1 LLLGCRSSARQ
12 MILLCSPVSLSPP
25 FLSKTTIHPL
35 RLPPITLS
43 PDHHPPSTATETGH
57 QGVDSANARGHQP
70 TGHCKY
76 WYVLALAANRRTMQR
91 IAPPHSRPM
100 IAWATYSRCTPL
112 LRGLPW
118 EHTGANFCKR
128 LGLIE
133 RCCYCGVALYAS
145 LALTTLRA

>member
-1 LLLGCRSSARQ
+1 
-12 MILLCSPVSLSPP
+12 MILLCSPVSLFPP
-25 FLSKTTIHPL
+25 LLSKTTIHPL

-91 IAPPHSRPM
+91 IVPPHSRPM

-112 LRGLPW
+112 LVWAPL
-118 EHTGANFCKR
+118 GAYGRKFLQEIRSHRALLLLWGGSLRFPGPNNFAR
-128 LGLIE
+128 
-133 RCCYCGVALYAS
+133 S
-145 LALTTLRA
+145 D